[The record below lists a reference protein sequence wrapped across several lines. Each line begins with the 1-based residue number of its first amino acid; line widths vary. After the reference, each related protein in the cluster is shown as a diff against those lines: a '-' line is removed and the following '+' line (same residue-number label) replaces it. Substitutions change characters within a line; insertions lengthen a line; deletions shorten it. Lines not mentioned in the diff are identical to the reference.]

1 MRYSRFFTEYISD
14 LFSNAFRMISDLLE
28 NPEIKSALAFILLFF
43 LFYST
48 LLAITRNIKIFEG
61 NQRIGVSI
69 LISLLA
75 TLGIFYQSVKN
86 NYDIGA
92 LFWLFFWFAILL
104 FFVRIALMILK
115 LRKH

>member
-14 LFSNAFRMISDLLE
+14 LFSNSFRMISDLLKTS
-28 NPEIKSALAFILLFF
+28 EIKTALAFTLLFF

-48 LLAITRNIKIFEG
+48 LLAITKKIKIFER
-61 NQRIGVSI
+61 NQGIGVSI

-75 TLGIFYQSVKN
+75 TSGIFYQSVKN

-92 LFWLFFWFAILL
+92 LFWLFLVLAILL
-104 FFVRIALMILK
+104 FFIRIALMALK
-115 LRKH
+115 FRKH